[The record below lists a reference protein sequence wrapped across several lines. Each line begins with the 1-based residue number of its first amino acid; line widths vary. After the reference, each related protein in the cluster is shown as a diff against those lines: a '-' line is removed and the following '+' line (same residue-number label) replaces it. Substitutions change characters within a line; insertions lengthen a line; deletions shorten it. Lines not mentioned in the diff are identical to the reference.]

1 MENSSLL
8 NSLFFRMRFIHYV
21 GIALL
26 IVNGLFFTDNIIGSI
41 VQYVVAAVILV
52 HDLDE
57 KKNGVD
63 AAHKM
68 QDYLSNHSIHKKL
81 DLDLKFS
88 SEYSQMAHQINEFSE
103 RITKTLNISDDTH
116 QTKELSASMS
126 ELSKQIESQALEVQN
141 SIDKSIQTL
150 KETTQNSLES
160 KALST
165 DAQLSINDA
174 SQILEQTQNDLES
187 LHQNINDKN
196 MAEHDIN
203 ENLQQLSHQS
213 EEVKGILSIIS
224 DIADQTNLLALNA
237 AIEAARAGE
246 HGRGFAVVADEVRKL
261 AERTQKSLA
270 DINTTISVIVQG
282 INNVSG
288 QMQNGMKEFEQIVQT
303 AENANNNIAQS
314 IGYIGKAS
322 DISTQSAHRSSDT
335 EKSIKS
341 VETLITHAKETSQK
355 NSENI
360 AYLSTLSSDVS
371 LSVTNL
377 EEKMLNI

>member
-1 MENSSLL
+1 MENTSLI

-21 GIALL
+21 GIVLL
-26 IVNGLFFTDNIIGSI
+26 IVNGLFFTDNIIGSV
-41 VQYVVAAVILV
+41 VQYVVAAVILF

-63 AAHKM
+63 AANKM
-68 QDYLSNHSIHKKL
+68 KEFLSDHSIHKKL
-81 DLDLKFS
+81 DLNLKHS
-88 SEYSQMAHQINEFSE
+88 SEYSYMAHQINEFSE

-126 ELSKQIESQALEVQN
+126 ELSKQIESQALEVQS
-141 SIDKSIQTL
+141 SIDKSIETL

-160 KALST
+160 ESLSSEAQQRIT
-165 DAQLSINDA
+165 DAGKT
-174 SQILEQTQNDLES
+174 LEQTQKDLES

-196 MAEHDIN
+196 IAEHDIN

-282 INNVSG
+282 INNVSS

-303 AENANNNIAQS
+303 AENANNNIDQS
-314 IGYIGKAS
+314 IGYISNAA
-322 DISTQSAHRSSDT
+322 DISTQNAHKSSDT

-341 VETLITHAKETSQK
+341 VETLIAHAKETSQK

-371 LSVTNL
+371 SSVIKL
-377 EEKMLNI
+377 EEKMLNV